1 MASVDEPE
9 NNSGI
14 RRLAAVLTAKAV
26 LVIEPPVKKIFF
38 ISLLTGLLAG
48 APSANA
54 QSTISS
60 GSLSIDGQNEA
71 EYGYFQLDNDR
82 WIVAVQTRES
92 SRTKVTKRKTPSAL
106 IITCKK
112 DQVRLKGV
120 TFFDVDR
127 VQSKSNFSYADIIAI
142 SFCKSMQRSFGV
154 KIPDKFMTPTYS
166 KNKSAIS
173 QYVKKYEA

>member
-1 MASVDEPE
+1 MDEPE

-92 SRTKVTKRKTPSAL
+92 RRTQVTKRKTPSAL
-106 IITCKK
+106 IITCNK

-120 TFFDVDR
+120 TFFDIDR

-154 KIPDKFMTPTYS
+154 KIPDKFMTPT
-166 KNKSAIS
+166 
-173 QYVKKYEA
+173 QTKK